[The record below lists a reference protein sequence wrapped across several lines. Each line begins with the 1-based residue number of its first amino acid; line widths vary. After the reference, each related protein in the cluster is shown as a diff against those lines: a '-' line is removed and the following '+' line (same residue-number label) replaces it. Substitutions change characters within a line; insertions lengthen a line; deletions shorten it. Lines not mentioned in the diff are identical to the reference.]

1 MHNRRTSGHRPQR
14 LWVALLA
21 AAFVTPLLACGP
33 TIFADNTALS
43 VIGDPPPPPPKP
55 EPVVETPKRVE
66 VTNNAV
72 TISDTIEFEI
82 NKAVIREVSFS
93 LLTEVAEAITSH
105 PHIKKLSV
113 EGHASAD
120 GDDRHNMKLSERRA
134 KAVMEY
140 LVKKGGLAE
149 AMLTSKG
156 WGETRPLDSSDPESA
171 VNRRVEFIIVEQDVT
186 ETKVEIDP
194 ETGEKT
200 VLEEKTSRVEK

>member
-1 MHNRRTSGHRPQR
+1 MHNRRTSGHRSQR
-14 LWVALLA
+14 VWVALLA
-21 AAFVTPLLACGP
+21 AAFVTPLVACGP

-43 VIGDPPPPPPKP
+43 VVGDPPPPPPKP
-55 EPVVETPKRVE
+55 EPVVEKPKRVE

-72 TISDTIEFEI
+72 TISDTIEFELD
-82 NKAVIREVSFS
+82 KAVIREVSFS
-93 LLTEVAEAITSH
+93 LLNEVAEAITTH
-105 PHIKKLSV
+105 PHIKKISV

-134 KAVMEY
+134 KAVMDY
-140 LVKKGGLAE
+140 LVKKGGIAE
-149 AMLTSKG
+149 SMLVSKG
-156 WGETRPLDSSDPESA
+156 WGETRPLDASDPESA
-171 VNRRVEFIIVEQDVT
+171 VNRRVEFIILEQDVT